1 VSDAPNGR
9 PFNLLPWL
17 FGILGALIIAGVLAS
32 FSTASAVGRIDENL
46 GLFRAETRREFD
58 RQEANI
64 TLIEDKLDA
73 HIFRTDTRLRDT
85 NGGG

>member
-1 VSDAPNGR
+1 MSDAPNGR

-17 FGILGALIIAGVLAS
+17 FGILSALIIAGVLAS
-32 FSTASAVGRIDENL
+32 FSTAAAVGRIDENL

-58 RQEANI
+58 RQEANV
-64 TLIEDKLDA
+64 TLIEEKLDA
-73 HIFRTDTRLRDT
+73 HIFRTDTRGRDT

>member
-1 VSDAPNGR
+1 MPNGK

-17 FGILGALIIAGVLAS
+17 FGILSALIIAGVLAS
-32 FSTASAVGRIDENL
+32 FSTATSVGRIDENL

-58 RQEANI
+58 RQEANV
-64 TLIEDKLDA
+64 TLIEEKLDA
-73 HIFRTDTRLRDT
+73 HIFRTDTRGRDT